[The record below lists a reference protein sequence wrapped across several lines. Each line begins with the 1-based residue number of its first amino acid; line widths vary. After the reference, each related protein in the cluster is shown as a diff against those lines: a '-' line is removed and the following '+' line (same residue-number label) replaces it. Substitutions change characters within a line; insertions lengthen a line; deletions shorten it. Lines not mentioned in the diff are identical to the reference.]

1 MKSKIGFIAVGQAA
15 GNIGL
20 LLEQRGYKVLY
31 INTSQ
36 EDLNTLPGAKF
47 KHHIKNGEGCNK
59 DRLKAKQA
67 LMDDFEFISRK
78 ISEGF
83 ETCEFLYIIFS
94 SEEELAAEQDRCCP
108 ICCLGI

>member
-1 MKSKIGFIAVGQAA
+1 MKNKIGFIAVGQAA

-47 KHHIKNGEGCNK
+47 KHHIKNGE
-59 DRLKAKQA
+59 
-67 LMDDFEFISRK
+67 
-78 ISEGF
+78 
-83 ETCEFLYIIFS
+83 
-94 SEEELAAEQDRCCP
+94 
-108 ICCLGI
+108 